1 MSKGVSKQCSIL
13 NYLRQNDEDLH
24 ELIQNLCLGKIFI
37 PRRDSHGITFLR
49 PDKGLTKTLM
59 SMASSDPEKAVEVIQ
74 SLVLTVNLKSL
85 KDFEKYKDN
94 IPTFLRYKLKVSD
107 VDSKKVTLANG
118 AVITEDKDFHARN
131 DRDNISVHIISGQLV
146 PTDGDVAEPVKP
158 EPKSVK
164 GGANLEVP
172 RRELFELIVR
182 SFCKHSTDSAME
194 FLVALHTWA
203 NEKGDKDLVEVIKS
217 LVSYDTLATLACLM
231 QPYRS
236 SAYYIPD
243 TVLAQACK
251 DIMGYSGAA
260 FVESIHF
267 TANPD
272 CVKVYDE
279 LATCS
284 DWNDLAS
291 SMQNKLMEKSETMV
305 KVTAVDT
312 IKKLY
317 HMSLEGLPDMRKRA
331 PKSMLFAE
339 AELRVMSAVIQEND
353 AGCLDCDTLLSLFQ
367 NCSLD
372 EPWMCSEKDLLN
384 RANIGF
390 YYSTVYLIARSDAF
404 MHLPSYKGDTL
415 EHLTNDDKFISL
427 NATFKALNNARRE
440 KSKELLN
447 KPSKY

>member
-13 NYLRQNDEDLH
+13 NYLRQNDEELH

-49 PDKGLTKTLM
+49 PDKGLTKTLV
-59 SMASSDPEKAVEVIQ
+59 SMANSDPEKAVEVIQ

-85 KDFEKYKDN
+85 KDFEKYKNN
-94 IPTFLRYKLKVSD
+94 IPTFLRYKLKVAD

-118 AVITEDKDFHARN
+118 AVITEDKDFHARK

-158 EPKSVK
+158 EPKSAK

-172 RRELFELIVR
+172 RRELFEQIVKT
-182 SFCKHSTDSAME
+182 FCNHSTDSAME
-194 FLVALHTWA
+194 FLVALYTWA
-203 NEKGDKDLVEVIKS
+203 NTKGHKDLAEVIKS
-217 LVSYDTLATLACLM
+217 MASYDTLATLACLM

-236 SAYYIPD
+236 SAYYISD
-243 TVLAQACK
+243 TVLSDACR
-251 DIMGYSGAA
+251 DIMGISGSA
-260 FVESIHF
+260 FKDTNHF

-272 CVKVYDE
+272 CVDVYDE
-279 LATCS
+279 LAKCS

-291 SMQNKLMEKSETMV
+291 SIQNKLMEKSETMV

-317 HMSLEGLPDMRKRA
+317 NMSLDGLPATRKNA

-353 AGCLDCDTLLSLFQ
+353 TGCLDCDTLLGLFQ

-404 MHLPSYKGDTL
+404 MHLPSYTGDPIGQL
-415 EHLTNDDKFISL
+415 VNDDKFISL
-427 NATFKALNNARRE
+427 NATFAALNKDRRE

-447 KPSKY
+447 KTGKF